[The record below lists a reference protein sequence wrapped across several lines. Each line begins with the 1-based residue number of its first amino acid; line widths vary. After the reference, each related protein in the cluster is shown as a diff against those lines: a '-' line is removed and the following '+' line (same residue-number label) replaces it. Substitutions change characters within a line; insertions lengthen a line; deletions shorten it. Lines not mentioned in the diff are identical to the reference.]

1 MSFIT
6 SFDYFEQ
13 LAKHHMCNVI
23 DFYKMQQM
31 PQMFRVGYQSTMVDV
46 DDKVVI
52 AYNNILSSLS
62 EEYQTRFK
70 RFMNVCF
77 YKLDMK
83 PSDYSEYERLLIQSV
98 ALQYFICP

>member
-13 LAKHHMCNVI
+13 LAKHHMCNAL
-23 DFYKMQQM
+23 DDLYKM
-31 PQMFRVGYQSTMVDV
+31 PHMFRVVGYQSTMVDV

-52 AYNNILSSLS
+52 AYNNILSNLS

>member
-23 DFYKMQQM
+23 DFYKL
-31 PQMFRVGYQSTMVDV
+31 PQMIDL
-46 DDKVVI
+46 DDRVVI

-62 EEYQTRFK
+62 EEYQMRFK

-83 PSDYSEYERLLIQSV
+83 QSDYTEYERLLIQSV